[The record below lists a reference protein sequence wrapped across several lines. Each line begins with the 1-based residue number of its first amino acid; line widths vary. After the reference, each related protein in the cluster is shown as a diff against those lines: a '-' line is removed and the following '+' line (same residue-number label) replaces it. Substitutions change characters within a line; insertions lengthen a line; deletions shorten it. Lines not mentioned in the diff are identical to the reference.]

1 MPQETSGEPAKLYTA
16 DHPPRTDSP
25 EYIASRTWLT
35 TQAMGGCVICGGE
48 SDLTHPG
55 SVEPA
60 AGILQDHH
68 GGGIYVVPKG
78 TNEPVLVGLNLF
90 PIEWSE
96 GWGAD
101 PTTIARRVGG
111 LNALLGLLGQPT
123 YTTAIDTT
131 ADVMAYVD
139 SVFNA
144 NIKLCAAHHIALEEK
159 NTKDANGHQAVGI
172 HSIPFPIWA
181 YQGYCD
187 WAKWDMWAGTTGTIA
202 VAPDPTTGGGTVLH
216 VSQSARARSPKNA
229 AENARLVRAWYGG
242 KRDIRLPPDH
252 NLVVAARKGAG

>member
-60 AGILQDHH
+60 AGNLQDHH

-78 TNEPVLVGLNLF
+78 TNEPVLVALNLF

-101 PTTIARRVGG
+101 
-111 LNALLGLLGQPT
+111 
-123 YTTAIDTT
+123 
-131 ADVMAYVD
+131 
-139 SVFNA
+139 
-144 NIKLCAAHHIALEEK
+144 
-159 NTKDANGHQAVGI
+159 
-172 HSIPFPIWA
+172 
-181 YQGYCD
+181 
-187 WAKWDMWAGTTGTIA
+187 A
-202 VAPDPTTGGGTVLH
+202 VAPDPTTGGGTVVH

-229 AENARLVRAWYGG
+229 AENARLVKAWYSG

-252 NLVVAARKGAG
+252 NLVVAARKGAA